1 MMNLWSIS
9 LLLLVFLIPFADPC
23 IPTKTPEPGIPA
35 TTANPNN
42 CPLLGKLTVAECNVV
57 KGPLNLVCAEAIV
70 SSTSVTCAATP
81 VTLLFKTG
89 PGGSQGL
96 GGPLTCKG
104 TTWNTPDGMPL
115 QANLVTSPVACVTQG
130 SGK

>member
-1 MMNLWSIS
+1 
-9 LLLLVFLIPFADPC
+9 
-23 IPTKTPEPGIPA
+23 
-35 TTANPNN
+35 
-42 CPLLGKLTVAECNVV
+42 
-57 KGPLNLVCAEAIV
+57 CAEAIV

-81 VTLLFKTG
+81 VTLLFKTSLRRARAREVRAQYTWEEEEGKARRKGKERRLACVSLPPPALSLG